1 MLQYTT
7 MSSKDELIIQDST
20 MSSKDELI
28 IQASTMSSKDELIIQ
43 DSTMSSKDELI
54 IQDSTMSSKD
64 DLIIHDSTMSSKDD
78 LIIHDSTMSS
88 KDDLIIHDSTMSS
101 KDELIIQDSTM
112 SSKDDL
118 IIHDSTMSSK
128 DELIIQD
135 STMSSKDEL
144 IIHDSTMS
152 SKDELIIQDSTMSSN
167 DDLIVQDTMSSTD
180 DRIIPDKTMFSK
192 DDPIIQVTTMSTS
205 EDNIVKDT
213 VNVTTVDLLVPN
225 TTLATLDDPWTQGT
239 SHMSVDPVVHDQA
252 MLKSSEPWNPE
263 KTTPSYT
270 DTLMSTS
277 YTPVNPNTEM
287 SKSDDPLKQE
297 TTTTARKDVIRQET
311 TTTARQDVIKQETTA
326 TARQDVIKQETTATA
341 RQDVIKQETTTTARQ
356 DVIKQETIATAR
368 QDVIK
373 QETTATAR
381 QDVIKQ
387 ETTTTAGQDVIKQ
400 ETTATARQDV
410 IKQET
415 TTTAGQDVIKK
426 ESTINMFHDKHRTT
440 PGTTASTLI
449 KTRNPKRSR
458 LPTIDEL
465 DDKTRLPKSQ
475 DENQE
480 IRESNTTPETLERG
494 NIDSCKDRCGEDIS
508 IPCSCSAK
516 CGVYRNC
523 CEDIKDNCFHTFQ
536 LGELEFSY
544 LFDLE
549 TECTSDDYLVISG
562 CSRNAQVNDSL
573 FSILD
578 NDTSNNVRP
587 QKGIIND
594 ILNQIHVTDRST
606 GLTFKNIH
614 VFNCNKLGNS
624 FPLKWSAYFNDL
636 DLFVNGHAVKERK
649 DDLFTY
655 SFSPPSNMPFVA
667 PRCIHN
673 SVGKC
678 DSGLA
683 GSSKHETLCP
693 TITSYVTTE
702 GVLKT
707 YFNNKYCAECNGY
720 HNVVPVSTWTVKDKH
735 NFYFSIIGSF
745 RDDNIIFSALPGSMS
760 LWSKLQCS
768 VRENNS
774 LTTFPDHYLCDIV
787 ACRAGFHK
795 RPDGECKQLHVLR
808 FGLTVGTLT
817 FIEKQYLSRSLR
829 CLLSAYTE
837 FEAVGE
843 WQSFQ
848 TYYDLRLQKVLLF
861 VEIAVYI
868 SDKTISR
875 LMEQSLIIHYKTIL
889 TIVEKIK
896 KVFFQ
901 WPYKS
906 IAIVDHLS
914 QIISVDIK
922 LTNLDE
928 PHKLEL
934 NNTVNQSKMI
944 ACVCISL
951 FSEVKM
957 TQDAPCIPECVH
969 FQEYDVVDYN
979 EDGSGNWQSTS
990 DNCFPLAKSRVVEN
1004 RVSILCFLLCSLIN
1018 SFLYVPIY
1026 CWHIGLI

>member
-1 MLQYTT
+1 MKQEKSDNIMLQYTT
-7 MSSKDELIIQDST
+7 MSSKDELIIQD
-20 MSSKDELI
+20 
-28 IQASTMSSKDELIIQ
+28 STMSSKDELIIQ

-64 DLIIHDSTMSSKDD
+64 
-78 LIIHDSTMSS
+78 
-88 KDDLIIHDSTMSS
+88 
-101 KDELIIQDSTM
+101 ELIIQDSTM
-112 SSKDDL
+112 SSKDKL
-118 IIHDSTMSSK
+118 IIQDSTMSSK
-128 DELIIQD
+128 DKLIIQD

-144 IIHDSTMS
+144 TIQDSTMSSEDELIIQNSTMS
-152 SKDELIIQDSTMSSN
+152 SKDELIIEDSTMFSKDELISQDSTMSSN

-180 DRIIPDKTMFSK
+180 DLIIPDKKMFSK
-192 DDPIIQVTTMSTS
+192 DDLIIQITTMSTS

-213 VNVTTVDLLVPN
+213 VKVTTVDLLVRN
-225 TTLATLDDPWTQGT
+225 TTLPTLDDSLTQGT
-239 SHMSVDPVVHDQA
+239 SHMSVDPIGLDQA

-263 KTTPSYT
+263 KTTPSCT
-270 DTLMSTS
+270 DTLKSTS
-277 YTPVNPNTEM
+277 YKPVNPNTEM
-287 SKSDDPLKQE
+287 SKSNDPLKQE
-297 TTTTARKDVIRQET
+297 TTT
-311 TTTARQDVIKQETTA
+311 
-326 TARQDVIKQETTATA
+326 TA

-356 DVIKQETIATAR
+356 DVIKQETTTTVR

-373 QETTATAR
+373 QETTTTARQDVIQQETTTTARQDVIQQETTTTAR

-387 ETTTTAGQDVIKQ
+387 ETTTTA
-400 ETTATARQDV
+400 R
-410 IKQET
+410 
-415 TTTAGQDVIKK
+415 QDVIKK
-426 ESTINMFHDKHRTT
+426 ESTITMFHDKHRTIS
-440 PGTTASTLI
+440 GTTASTLI

-458 LPTIDEL
+458 PPIIEEL
-465 DDKTRLPKSQ
+465 DDKTKLSKSKG
-475 DENQE
+475 ENQD
-480 IRESNTTPETLERG
+480 IKESNPTPETLERG

-523 CEDIKDNCFHTFQ
+523 CEDIKDNCLHTFQ

-562 CSRNAQVNDSL
+562 CSQNAKVNDSL

-587 QKGIIND
+587 QKGIVND

-636 DLFVNGHAVKERK
+636 DLFVNGYAVTERK
-649 DDLFTY
+649 YDLFIY
-655 SFSPPSNMPFVA
+655 SFSPPSNLPFVA

-678 DSGLA
+678 ESGLA
-683 GSSKHETLCP
+683 GSSKHENLCP

-702 GVLKT
+702 GVLKK

-720 HNVVPVSTWTVKDKH
+720 HNVVPVSKWTVKDKH

-760 LWSKLQCS
+760 PWSKLQCS

-774 LTTFPDHYLCDIV
+774 LTTFPDHYLCVVV

-795 RPDGECKQLHVLR
+795 RPNGECKQLHVLR
-808 FGLTVGTLT
+808 FGLTVGALT
-817 FIEKQYLSRSLR
+817 FTEKQYLSQILR

-875 LMEQSLIIHYKTIL
+875 LMEQSFIIHYKTIL
-889 TIVEKIK
+889 TIVKKIK

-928 PHKLEL
+928 PHKLEV

-957 TQDAPCIPECVH
+957 TKNAPCIPECVH
-969 FQEYDVVDYN
+969 FQEFDAVDYN
-979 EDGSGNWQSTS
+979 EDGLGNWQSTS

-1004 RVSILCFLLCSLIN
+1004 KVSILCFLLCSLIK
-1018 SFLYVPIY
+1018 SYMFRFIVGIL
-1026 CWHIGLI
+1026 G